1 MPTLNELVEQE
12 QSANPELK
20 LNSAEK
26 ENDVSLITSIG
37 AGIASGLI
45 KIPEGAASLYANI
58 YDLTNDT
65 NTAADVENWFDENIY
80 KKLGNL
86 DEKAQATTA
95 GKIAQALINV
105 GVPGGVAFRYG
116 TKAANYAIKNAKAG
130 KYFRLNNP
138 TLRKGMDKTLELN
151 KKGKAAKFITG
162 AAVGGGAEGVFIA
175 DAEEFGTFGDLLGT
189 GPTELERGSD
199 YDPARELLNR
209 IKFGTEG
216 ALFTGV
222 IAGTGKTIKL
232 LAKRGNDLKYSE
244 SAGLRSL
251 SRVASKFTA
260 AGAKGKE
267 FFMTR
272 RAKIGERAAD
282 LNEAQQRARTVSID
296 IDRIYSNIRH
306 TLPKTTKIE
315 KDELY
320 KDFDDIMFSG
330 KPSVS
335 DTGKVSM
342 GKMDTELGK
351 NFVKNLLRK
360 GAKRENVDNI
370 LANIGMMRKKWEE
383 MADVMG
389 SKLSPQ
395 QIPGF
400 REIIKKQFKD
410 WIGSTYGIFENKSSI
425 PFLNYKPPAEAYNK
439 VKNILLRNN
448 RRQIWRAKEKNLPVP
463 KRMTELQAEW
473 YVDQMLTGIRRP
485 KTFLRGQRDLLGDI
499 YQRDVV
505 PYYRVPTSF
514 VKNSIA
520 DEFMEKEFF
529 IRKLERSVNKGRW
542 AKEEFVPKG
551 KKGKLKKEKVPT
563 RIGSGSKAFRELF
576 GEVKDIRQTMLHGT
590 ERMSMVAR
598 KNQFLENLWE
608 TSEKAAAAGGRKMF
622 YDSQDEALQALG
634 PNAKVGKIR
643 MQSAFKEEPLTNPLQ
658 NKWADQD
665 IADALMT
672 TETRLIND
680 KTISFLYDSL
690 FLFPKSTSQL
700 AKTVLSPVTHARN
713 FFSAATFQTAN
724 GIWLTNPKALGK
736 AWQEAMG
743 ALQPQ
748 IIRQNPEK
756 ANQFY
761 RKLLRLGV
769 VNSNVRLG
777 DLTRLMSDI
786 NFGKNISQE
795 RMMRIMYKYS
805 GMKRLKNVAQDAY
818 VAEDDFWKISN
829 YILERARYK
838 RAYDKAFKNGK
849 IQKKITDDMLDEKA
863 ADIVRNTVP
872 NYEYVPEF
880 IRALRRLPVG
890 NFVSFPA
897 EILRTSTNIV
907 AKSLDE
913 IADPITRSI
922 GMRRLA
928 GLSATTA
935 ILPPG
940 VVEAVKMIY
949 DVTEDE
955 LMALKKFLPR
965 WSKNSTILPV
975 KTPDG
980 QWKYIDFSHGFAYD
994 TITRPVQT
1002 VLNEVGKGV
1011 TNKKPLMEGF
1021 MKGMAQATSELGEP
1035 FIRDSIWTE
1044 ALFDIIQ
1051 RGGKTRD
1058 GKTLYTDATP
1068 WGERQVAMMKHL
1080 VEAQAPFSYK
1090 QFERL
1095 FGAAKGE
1102 YSDTGRKYDLSDEVM
1117 GFTGY
1122 RPVPIDPARSLD
1134 FMVTDY
1140 QRGTREAR
1148 REFTAKVL
1156 RGGEVDPQ
1164 FIIDRF
1170 LVANE
1175 AKWKNMKDMSQN
1187 LTAARI
1193 LGTSDDN
1200 MKSSLGRLSRSDK
1213 RALED
1218 MEFVPFNISKGVA
1231 EAFEKNAER
1240 MGVANPYELVRDM
1253 LRDLYKEMD
1262 GLPLWEREFPQWLKN
1277 MFNLKDMFSE
1287 QTGAPQ
1293 TLNAPNVSQNVAR
1306 LPLTYGQINP
1316 TTGLTNN
1323 QTALLSPSDQAIAR
1337 NINRRA

>member
-244 SAGLRSL
+244 SAGLRAL

-272 RAKIGERAAD
+272 RAMIGERAAD

-563 RIGSGSKAFRELF
+563 
-576 GEVKDIRQTMLHGT
+576 
-590 ERMSMVAR
+590 
-598 KNQFLENLWE
+598 
-608 TSEKAAAAGGRKMF
+608 
-622 YDSQDEALQALG
+622 
-634 PNAKVGKIR
+634 
-643 MQSAFKEEPLTNPLQ
+643 
-658 NKWADQD
+658 
-665 IADALMT
+665 
-672 TETRLIND
+672 
-680 KTISFLYDSL
+680 
-690 FLFPKSTSQL
+690 
-700 AKTVLSPVTHARN
+700 
-713 FFSAATFQTAN
+713 
-724 GIWLTNPKALGK
+724 
-736 AWQEAMG
+736 
-743 ALQPQ
+743 
-748 IIRQNPEK
+748 
-756 ANQFY
+756 
-761 RKLLRLGV
+761 
-769 VNSNVRLG
+769 
-777 DLTRLMSDI
+777 
-786 NFGKNISQE
+786 
-795 RMMRIMYKYS
+795 
-805 GMKRLKNVAQDAY
+805 
-818 VAEDDFWKISN
+818 
-829 YILERARYK
+829 
-838 RAYDKAFKNGK
+838 
-849 IQKKITDDMLDEKA
+849 
-863 ADIVRNTVP
+863 
-872 NYEYVPEF
+872 
-880 IRALRRLPVG
+880 
-890 NFVSFPA
+890 
-897 EILRTSTNIV
+897 
-907 AKSLDE
+907 
-913 IADPITRSI
+913 
-922 GMRRLA
+922 
-928 GLSATTA
+928 
-935 ILPPG
+935 
-940 VVEAVKMIY
+940 
-949 DVTEDE
+949 
-955 LMALKKFLPR
+955 
-965 WSKNSTILPV
+965 
-975 KTPDG
+975 
-980 QWKYIDFSHGFAYD
+980 
-994 TITRPVQT
+994 
-1002 VLNEVGKGV
+1002 
-1011 TNKKPLMEGF
+1011 
-1021 MKGMAQATSELGEP
+1021 
-1035 FIRDSIWTE
+1035 
-1044 ALFDIIQ
+1044 
-1051 RGGKTRD
+1051 
-1058 GKTLYTDATP
+1058 
-1068 WGERQVAMMKHL
+1068 
-1080 VEAQAPFSYK
+1080 
-1090 QFERL
+1090 
-1095 FGAAKGE
+1095 
-1102 YSDTGRKYDLSDEVM
+1102 
-1117 GFTGY
+1117 
-1122 RPVPIDPARSLD
+1122 
-1134 FMVTDY
+1134 
-1140 QRGTREAR
+1140 
-1148 REFTAKVL
+1148 
-1156 RGGEVDPQ
+1156 
-1164 FIIDRF
+1164 
-1170 LVANE
+1170 
-1175 AKWKNMKDMSQN
+1175 
-1187 LTAARI
+1187 
-1193 LGTSDDN
+1193 
-1200 MKSSLGRLSRSDK
+1200 
-1213 RALED
+1213 
-1218 MEFVPFNISKGVA
+1218 
-1231 EAFEKNAER
+1231 
-1240 MGVANPYELVRDM
+1240 
-1253 LRDLYKEMD
+1253 
-1262 GLPLWEREFPQWLKN
+1262 
-1277 MFNLKDMFSE
+1277 
-1287 QTGAPQ
+1287 
-1293 TLNAPNVSQNVAR
+1293 
-1306 LPLTYGQINP
+1306 
-1316 TTGLTNN
+1316 
-1323 QTALLSPSDQAIAR
+1323 
-1337 NINRRA
+1337 